1 MAQKSR
7 KSSGRFWQRTFAL
20 SDSTLETK
28 AARPKSQSAL
38 LALASGEITARNDKM
53 HVKEIWRYPVK
64 SMAGERLSGVQID
77 KLEVA
82 GDRKVLVRGGNG
94 HVVTSRTHHQ
104 LLGLKGT
111 LGADGQPRISG
122 HVWDSPEALALV
134 RKAVGADAELFYSD
148 GPERFDVLPLL
159 VATDGAIS
167 YMGLDSR
174 RLRPNIIVGGV
185 EGLQERE
192 WPGHRFRIGEA
203 VIHAAQLRGRC
214 VMTTYDPDTLKQDMG
229 ILKSIVRKL
238 GGVMALDSAVVS
250 GGLIREGDLVT
261 LSD

>member
-77 KLEVA
+77 KLGVA

-111 LGADGQPRISG
+111 LRADGQPQISG

-134 RKAVGADAELFYSD
+134 RKAVGADAELFYCD

>member
-1 MAQKSR
+1 MY
-7 KSSGRFWQRTFAL
+7 
-20 SDSTLETK
+20 
-28 AARPKSQSAL
+28 
-38 LALASGEITARNDKM
+38 
-53 HVKEIWRYPVK
+53 VKELWRYPVK
-64 SMAGERLSGVQID
+64 SLAGERVTQIQVGELGLAD
-77 KLEVA
+77 
-82 GDRKVLVRGGNG
+82 DRKVLVRGGNG
-94 HVVTSRTHHQ
+94 RVVTSRTHHQ

-111 LGADGQPRISG
+111 LGADGQPQISG
-122 HVWDSPEALALV
+122 HVWNSPQALALV
-134 RKAVGADAELFYSD
+134 RKAVGADAEPFYYD

-167 YMGLDSR
+167 YMGFDSR

-192 WPGHRFRIGEA
+192 WPGHRLRIGEA
-203 VIHAAQLRGRC
+203 VIHVAQLRGRC

-229 ILKSIVRKL
+229 ILKSIVSKL

-261 LSD
+261 LIG

>member
-1 MAQKSR
+1 MIR
-7 KSSGRFWQRTFAL
+7 RPPR
-20 SDSTLETK
+20 STLFPYTTLF
-28 AARPKSQSAL
+28 RSQ
-38 LALASGEITARNDKM
+38 
-53 HVKEIWRYPVK
+53 
-64 SMAGERLSGVQID
+64 
-77 KLEVA
+77 
-82 GDRKVLVRGGNG
+82 
-94 HVVTSRTHHQ
+94 
-104 LLGLKGT
+104 
-111 LGADGQPRISG
+111 ISG

-134 RKAVGADAELFYSD
+134 RKAVGADAELFYCD